1 MKFLNSLIDYTKKP
15 IWFVLFVVSSVYI
28 WYISSGNGISSI
40 CNWIS
45 LIASLFTIITAGF
58 STYAYF
64 TISHYKKDLLRKCAH
79 KESIEILRKIIISVE
94 DDFKSKRISNDYLE
108 SAKKYI
114 NDIAKDKKLVDAF
127 GTNYQIVMQME
138 KLNISF
144 KDSFINAVNA
154 IINIYNE
161 SEKL

>member
-1 MKFLNSLIDYTKKP
+1 MTCLLQR
-15 IWFVLFVVSSVYI
+15 W
-28 WYISSGNGISSI
+28 
-40 CNWIS
+40 
-45 LIASLFTIITAGF
+45 LIAIWKF
-58 STYAYF
+58 SAAA
-64 TISHYKKDLLRKCAH
+64 C
-79 KESIEILRKIIISVE
+79 ILRKIIISVE

-138 KLNISF
+138 KLNISV

-161 SEKL
+161 SEKLWIKIN